1 MEFSFFFLSP
11 SLSLFFFFF
20 GHMACGILV
29 SWPGIEPWALGS
41 DSKES

>member
-11 SLSLFFFFF
+11 SLFFFFF
-20 GHMACGILV
+20 GPMACEILV

-41 DSKES
+41 DNEES